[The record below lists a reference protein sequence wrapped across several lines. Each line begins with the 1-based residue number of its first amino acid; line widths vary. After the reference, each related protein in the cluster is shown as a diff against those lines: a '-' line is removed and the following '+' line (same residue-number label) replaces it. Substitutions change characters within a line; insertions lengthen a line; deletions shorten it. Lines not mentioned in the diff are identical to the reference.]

1 MSQHADAVKMG
12 KETLAMKQDLAKKQ
26 IEAYMTD
33 GKENFISSNSRL
45 KISRYGGNAH

>member
-1 MSQHADAVKMG
+1 MAKHADAVEMG

-33 GKENFISSNSRL
+33 GEREITSVSR
-45 KISRYGGNAH
+45 K